1 MGKDSLIYQ
10 KQDLKRKTSFK
21 CCLLFF
27 FSPGPI
33 YLITNIGQFEFHG
46 HGDDGRG
53 ICPLLPVSECSG
65 VHAFTDRSLPSD
77 SVSDS
82 IFHKVSKSFRQPR
95 NRYKCM
101 RKLSF
106 HYFLIKLHSLLQ
118 CTCTCSGMYYLK
130 RWLFTVSSIC
140 FLCYDLF
147 EKQIH
152 V

>member
-1 MGKDSLIYQ
+1 MIWDRHFFSSSFCFLIIKNIVKVAIFWPTLGKRFSDIS
-10 KQDLKRKTSFK
+10 KTRLKKK
-21 CCLLFF
+21 DIIQMLFTIF
-27 FSPGPI
+27 FSPGHI

-46 HGDDGRG
+46 RGDDGRG

-106 HYFLIKLHSLLQ
+106 HYFLIKLHSLL
-118 CTCTCSGMYYLK
+118 
-130 RWLFTVSSIC
+130 
-140 FLCYDLF
+140 
-147 EKQIH
+147 
-152 V
+152 

>member
-1 MGKDSLIYQ
+1 MLF
-10 KQDLKRKTSFK
+10 T
-21 CCLLFF
+21 FF

-53 ICPLLPVSECSG
+53 ICPLLLVSECNEF
-65 VHAFTDRSLPSD
+65 HAFTDRSLPSD

-95 NRYKCM
+95 DRYKCM

-106 HYFLIKLHSLLQ
+106 HYFLIELHSLLQ
-118 CTCTCSGMYYLK
+118 CICSGMYYLK
-130 RWLFTVSSIC
+130 RWRFTVSSIC

>member
-118 CTCTCSGMYYLK
+118 STCSGMYYLK
-130 RWLFTVSSIC
+130 RWLFPVSSIC

>member
-1 MGKDSLIYQ
+1 MLFS
-10 KQDLKRKTSFK
+10 
-21 CCLLFF
+21 FF
-27 FSPGPI
+27 FSLGPI

-118 CTCTCSGMYYLK
+118 STCSGMYYLK
-130 RWLFTVSSIC
+130 RRLFTVSSIC
-140 FLCYDLF
+140 FCVMIFLKNKYMYDR
-147 EKQIH
+147 
-152 V
+152 